1 MLFPWKVVHSSLFF
15 GCPLGLGL
23 KEWSLNTGSCKVPGE
38 AGKCRARRRTE
49 AEVGFDPS
57 GRQIMRGLTW
67 VKWRKKWERKIDA
80 VDAYWNNKWLSVTFS
95 AADGTAC
102 SQGMLQKARSSWNC
116 KSLGGS
122 SRGVGCGCRA
132 GEVGSVLLQ
141 TTNEWQNL
149 PSELIKAPSR
159 ELMTYTTAS
168 KRKFFHSRD
177 CTLDHTGLYKHIA
190 FSKMPCSSKDV
201 VQIGVCKII
210 NPCIY
215 LLRIFY
221 ELRGPLGARGWILIK
236 IPGFLE

>member
-1 MLFPWKVVHSSLFF
+1 M
-15 GCPLGLGL
+15 
-23 KEWSLNTGSCKVPGE
+23 
-38 AGKCRARRRTE
+38 
-49 AEVGFDPS
+49 
-57 GRQIMRGLTW
+57 
-67 VKWRKKWERKIDA
+67 
-80 VDAYWNNKWLSVTFS
+80 
-95 AADGTAC
+95 
-102 SQGMLQKARSSWNC
+102 
-116 KSLGGS
+116 
-122 SRGVGCGCRA
+122 GCGCRA

-159 ELMTYTTAS
+159 ELMAYTTAS

-190 FSKMPCSSKDV
+190 FSKMPCSGKDV

-221 ELRGPLGARGWILIK
+221 ELRGPLDAGG
-236 IPGFLE
+236 